1 MAKHF
6 KICLVFLHLALL
18 IYNCEKLSA
27 QTSIL
32 EKKYSLTFPNI
43 SFESVIDTLRKAI
56 DYGISYNPEI
66 LPQYKIVNLSFKA
79 EPLKVIL
86 DSILQPLQLSYK
98 LVNRNIIIVRPST
111 PKASAAS
118 ITADTLKF
126 VQLNGRV
133 YNKKTNEPI
142 PFVNIYIKNKNIGT
156 ISNNDGNFIFK
167 VPLENADDSVYFSS
181 IGYVTLAKR
190 INGLQVFQ
198 NLILLDEIFVKI
210 KEVTVNYIDAKT
222 IIKRAIDKISTNFS
236 NRPLMLNAF
245 YRETIKQN
253 RDYVGLSEAILH
265 IFKASYRSYGGDQV
279 IIFKGRKSPFVKQMD
294 TLSFKFQG
302 GISTCLLL
310 DIAKNPS
317 NFLADEFI
325 DSYDYKLD
333 DIINIE
339 DRTTYVIAFDQ
350 KDNIQY
356 PLYKGKIYIDKETLA
371 IVRVDFMLSPKGIE
385 YATSLLVRKSPR
397 GVKVKPVTS
406 NYVVNYSRH
415 HNTWYLNYIREEAK
429 FKVHKRFYF
438 GSTLFNLTA
447 EMVITRADSV
457 NVQHFKASETVKTK
471 DIFVEKIGKYD
482 ESFWGDF
489 NFIPPDESLEEAI
502 SKIKEK
508 ARK

>member
-6 KICLVFLHLALL
+6 KICLVFLHLVFL
-18 IYNCEKLSA
+18 IHFCEKLTA
-27 QTSIL
+27 QPSVL
-32 EKKYSLTFPNI
+32 EKKYSLTFHNI
-43 SFESVIDTLRKAI
+43 SIESAIDTLRKVI
-56 DYGISYNPEI
+56 DYGISYNPDI
-66 LPQYKIVNLSFKA
+66 LPQHKAINHIFKV

-98 LVNRNIIIVRPST
+98 LINNNIIIVRSLPKTSFTTLT
-111 PKASAAS
+111 P
-118 ITADTLKF
+118 DTLKF
-126 VQLNGRV
+126 IQLNGGV
-133 YNKKTNEPI
+133 YNKRTNEPI

-156 ISNNDGNFIFK
+156 ISNSNGIFIFK
-167 VPLENADDSVYFSS
+167 IPLENSNDSVFFSS
-181 IGYVTLAKR
+181 IGYVTLAKK
-190 INGLQVFQ
+190 ISDLQASQ
-198 NLILLDEIFVKI
+198 NRILLNEISVKI

-222 IIKRAIDKISTNFS
+222 ILKRAIDKINVNYS

-265 IFKASYRSYGGDQV
+265 IFKASYRSYAGDQV
-279 IIFKGRKSPFVKQMD
+279 VIFKGRKSPFVKQMD
-294 TLSFKFQG
+294 TLTFKFQG
-302 GISTCLLL
+302 GIATCLLL

-317 NFLADEFI
+317 NFLADEYI

-333 DIINIE
+333 DIINVE
-339 DRTTYVIAFDQ
+339 DRTTYVIGFDQ

-356 PLYKGKIYIDKETLA
+356 PLYKGKIYIDKETFA
-371 IVRVDFMLSPKGIE
+371 IVRADFMLSPKGID
-385 YATSLLVRKSPR
+385 YAASLLVRKSPR
-397 GVKVKPVTS
+397 GVKVKPVSS
-406 NYVVNYSRH
+406 NYIVNYSRH
-415 HNTWYLNYIREEAK
+415 NNTWYLNYIREEVK
-429 FKVHKRFYF
+429 FKVHKRFNF
-438 GSTLFNLTA
+438 SATLFQLTA
-447 EMVITRADSV
+447 EMVVTRADSV

-489 NFIPPDESLEEAI
+489 NFIPPDESLEEAL